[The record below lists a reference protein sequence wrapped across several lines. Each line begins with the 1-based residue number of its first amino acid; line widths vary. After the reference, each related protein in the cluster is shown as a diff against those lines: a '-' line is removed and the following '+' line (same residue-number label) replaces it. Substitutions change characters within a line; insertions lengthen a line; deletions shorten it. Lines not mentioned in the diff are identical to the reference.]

1 MYLKR
6 RGDALSKFGN
16 AHVLHDDSVGP
27 GLGNRRQRLLSFEE
41 FVVENQRIE
50 RDEPLHPTSVQRLHH
65 LREFRQPKA
74 NLGPGS
80 KMSEP
85 KVYCVSPSFDS
96 RLELRPITRRAH
108 QFGFFPDA
116 FHGALSTI

>member
-41 FVVENQRIE
+41 FMVENQRIE
-50 RDEPLHPTSVQRLHH
+50 RDEPLHPTSMQRLHH
-65 LREFRQPKA
+65 LREFCESKA
-74 NLGPGS
+74 NFGPGG
-80 KMSEP
+80 KMFEP
-85 KVYCVSPSFDS
+85 KIHRVSASFDS
-96 RLELRPITRRAH
+96 RLELWPISRRAH

-116 FHGALSTI
+116 LHSLDP